1 VGPRQRRV
9 QSSLR
14 RGSRRVCRAR
24 VCEDRLA
31 RSFRG
36 WWTHAHCACLS
47 CRLVDMSGPGPKR
60 ETVVD
65 LAKFIDKGVLVKLS
79 GGREGTCTRVQA
91 GGSLGVDNSFCRVC
105 VCSVGQL
112 EGL

>member
-1 VGPRQRRV
+1 
-9 QSSLR
+9 
-14 RGSRRVCRAR
+14 VCRVR
-24 VCEDRLA
+24 VFEDRRA

-36 WWTHAHCACLS
+36 WWTHAHCARLS
-47 CRLVDMSGPGPKR
+47 SRLVQMSGPGPKR

-91 GGSLGVDNSFCRVC
+91 GPGLLVLTTPLSRVC
-105 VCSVGQL
+105 LQCRAA
-112 EGL
+112 

>member
-1 VGPRQRRV
+1 M
-9 QSSLR
+9 
-14 RGSRRVCRAR
+14 CRAR
-24 VCEDRLA
+24 VFEDRRA

-47 CRLVDMSGPGPKR
+47 CRLVQMSGPWPKR

-79 GGREGTCTRVQA
+79 GGREGTCTRVRA
-91 GGSLGVDNSFCRVC
+91 GGGHLGVDNSLSRVC
-105 VCSVGQL
+105 LQCRAA
-112 EGL
+112 